1 MKSKSFAILAILT
14 FLVAVAFGVYMASQQ
29 KESSTPTAPPTAN
42 TQPEQPKTVKIFHV
56 KIEDSRPKL
65 RPVNKQISAKE
76 DPIEAALRLLV
87 EQGNGKDPSNPIPEG
102 TKLLG
107 VEVKDGLAIVNFSHE
122 FRDNFQ
128 GGSTGEAL
136 LIGAILRTLGQ
147 FSEIRQ
153 VSILVEGKPISSL
166 GHLDLSGRLDV
177 NSSGMGFNNEIE
189 K

>member
-1 MKSKSFAILAILT
+1 MKRKSFAVLAILV
-14 FLVAVAFGVYMASQQ
+14 FLVAVALGVYLGGRQKTPPAPMPPVPKTQAKQQ
-29 KESSTPTAPPTAN
+29 
-42 TQPEQPKTVKIFHV
+42 KTVKVFHV

-65 RPVNKQISAKE
+65 RPVYKQISADE
-76 DPIEAALRLLV
+76 NPIEAALKLLV
-87 EQGNGKDPSNPIPEG
+87 EQGNSKDPSNPIPEG

-122 FRDNFQ
+122 FRDNFE

-147 FSEIRQ
+147 FPEIRQ
-153 VSILVEGKPISSL
+153 VSILVEGKPIDSL

-177 NSSGMGFNNEIE
+177 KSSGMGFNNEIE